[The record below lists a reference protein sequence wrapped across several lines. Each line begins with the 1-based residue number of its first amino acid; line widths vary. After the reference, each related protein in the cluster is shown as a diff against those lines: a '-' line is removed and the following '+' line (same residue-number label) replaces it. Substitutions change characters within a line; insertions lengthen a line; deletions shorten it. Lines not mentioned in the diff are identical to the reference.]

1 MSRLKLPLF
10 VLLITL
16 SATEAFAQFEHWYS
30 PFGAAFVVIM
40 LTALLQK
47 SESTDEP

>member
-16 SATEAFAQFEHWYS
+16 SAVEVFAQFDHWYS
-30 PFGAAFVVIM
+30 PFGAALVVIV
-40 LTALLQK
+40 LTALVQK
-47 SESTDEP
+47 SGPSDEF